1 MAMAATVSAARPL
14 RVDQQRRRGSAPG
27 GRRVVRSGARIRGVA
42 TRTVT
47 PELDEILRFC
57 AREPVERVFLE
68 DIARRGLGRFTGL
81 ERDGELH
88 ALCHVGANVVP
99 SGEGCAAFADV
110 TARGQARM
118 VIGEERAVD
127 ELWAAVRERMP
138 RPRDDRPGQPVY
150 ALRSPPPPGE
160 TALRLATIADV
171 QLLVPACAAAHQEEI
186 GIDPL
191 RRDPEGFRWRT
202 RMQVEEGRSWL
213 WLEDGVIRFKA
224 EASAW
229 TPSAV
234 QLQQVWVDPSVRR
247 LGFAQRALR
256 DLCRRLLETVPVV
269 CLFVRPENA
278 PALRLYDS
286 IGMTRELTYRSL
298 IF

>member
-1 MAMAATVSAARPL
+1 MAA
-14 RVDQQRRRGSAPG
+14 Q
-27 GRRVVRSGARIRGVA
+27 
-42 TRTVT
+42 TVT
-47 PELDEILRFC
+47 PDLDAILRFC
-57 AREPVERVFLE
+57 AAEPVERVFLE

-81 ERDGELH
+81 VRDGELR

-99 SGEGCAAFADV
+99 SGEGCAAFAEV

-118 VIGEERAVD
+118 IIGEQDAVD
-127 ELWAAVRERMP
+127 ALWGAVHERMP
-138 RPRDDRPGQPVY
+138 PPRDDRPGQPVY
-150 ALRSPPPPGE
+150 ALRDEPQRGDTGLRP
-160 TALRLATIADV
+160 ARLADV
-171 QLLVPACAAAHQEEI
+171 DLLVPACAAAHEEEI

-202 RMQVEEGRSWL
+202 RMQVEEGRSWI
-213 WLEDGVIRFKA
+213 WVEDGVIRFKA

-234 QLQQVWVDPSVRR
+234 QLQQVWVDPSVRGR
-247 LGFAQRALR
+247 GFAQRALR
-256 DLCRRLLETVPVV
+256 DLCGTLLETVPLV

-278 PALRLYDS
+278 PAIRLYES